1 MPHLKRKRRNVTGN
15 GTIYLHK
22 PRNAFI
28 YFRLLLRYI
37 LRAIQRDS
45 CIEGIKRK
53 KSCMFNE
60 KEIKFER

>member
-1 MPHLKRKRRNVTGN
+1 MTGN

-45 CIEGIKRK
+45 CIEGIRKK